1 MLSEP
6 VIKSLKDIAGSDD
19 VLTSKEERLCYAY
32 DATNEL
38 FLPDAVVFPSNS
50 EEVSKILRLANAER
64 FYVTPRGAGSGLS
77 GGSIPVS
84 GGVVLSLERMRRIL
98 RIDAKNLIA
107 FVEPG
112 VVNFELQME
121 LGKAGLFFPPEPT
134 SLRYCTIG
142 GNIAECAGGPRS
154 VKYGVTRD
162 YVLGLEVVL
171 PTGEIMEAGT
181 QTVKGVVG
189 YDLARLMVGSEGTLG
204 IVTKATLRLLPFPEA
219 VNTIL
224 AIFNNDY
231 MAGDAAA
238 EIMNSGVNPSVVEFM
253 DMTSVKC
260 TRESERFDFQADN
273 GAVLLI
279 ELDGERESLER
290 RSGTVSDICL
300 RKGAADVRV
309 VSSKKEVKDLWWLR
323 RSISPSLVKIRP
335 YKMVNDVVVPISV
348 VSGFL
353 KEVREI
359 ERGKG
364 IVIACFGH
372 AGEGNI
378 HVNILFDK
386 NNAEDA
392 GKAKE
397 AVDDIM
403 NLTIRLGGTISG
415 EQGIGM
421 TKRIYAGTELHPA
434 AVDVMR
440 KIKGVLDPNGILNP
454 GKMFPGQE

>member
-6 VIKSLKDIAGSDD
+6 VIRSLKDIAGSDD

-32 DATNEL
+32 DATNQI

-64 FYVTPRGAGSGLS
+64 YYVTPRGAGSGLS

-98 RIDAKNLIA
+98 NIDAKNLIA
-107 FVEPG
+107 VVEPG

-134 SLRYCTIG
+134 SMRYCTIG

-171 PTGEIMEAGT
+171 PTGEIMETGT
-181 QTVKGVVG
+181 QTVKGVTG
-189 YDLARLMVGSEGTLG
+189 YDLTRLIVGSEGTLG
-204 IVTKATLRLLPFPEA
+204 IVTKATLRLLPFPKA

-224 AIFNNDY
+224 AIFNDECA
-231 MAGDAAA
+231 AGNAAA
-238 EIMNSGVNPSVVEFM
+238 EIMISGVKPSAVEFM

-260 TRESERFDFQADN
+260 TRESERFDFQVDS
-273 GAVLLI
+273 GALLLI
-279 ELDGERESLER
+279 ELDGERESLDR
-290 RSGTVSDICL
+290 RSGVVRDICL
-300 RKGAADVRV
+300 REGAADVRMLP
-309 VSSKKEVKDLWWLR
+309 SKKEVKDIWWLR
-323 RSISPSLVKIRP
+323 RAISPSLVKIRP
-335 YKMVNDVVVPISV
+335 DKIVNDVVVPLSG
-348 VSGFL
+348 VSDFL
-353 KEVREI
+353 QAVRKVEKE
-359 ERGKG
+359 KG
-364 IVIACFGH
+364 IIMACFGH

-378 HVNILFDK
+378 HVNILLDK
-386 NNAEDA
+386 NNAEEA

-397 AVDDIM
+397 VVDYIINM
-403 NLTIRLGGTISG
+403 TIGLGGTISG
-415 EQGIGM
+415 EHGIGM
-421 TKRIYAGTELHPA
+421 TKRTFAGMELHPVA
-434 AVDVMR
+434 YEVMK

-454 GKMFPGQE
+454 GKIF

>member
-1 MLSEP
+1 MLSE
-6 VIKSLKDIAGSDD
+6 SALKKLQGIAGSDN
-19 VLTSKEERLCYAY
+19 VLTSKEDRLCYAY
-32 DATNEL
+32 DATNQF
-38 FLPDAVVFPSNS
+38 FLPDAVISPSNS
-50 EEVSKILRLANAER
+50 DEVSKILRLANTES
-64 FYVTPRGAGSGLS
+64 FYVTPRGAGTGLS

-98 RIDAKNLIA
+98 SIDKKNLIA
-107 FVEPG
+107 VVEPG
-112 VVNFELQME
+112 VVNFDLQTE

-171 PTGEIMEAGT
+171 PTGEIMETGAK
-181 QTVKGVVG
+181 TVRGVTG
-189 YDLARLMVGSEGTLG
+189 YDLTRLIVGSEGTLG
-204 IVTKATLRLLPFPEA
+204 IVTKASLRLLPFPKA

-224 AIFNNDY
+224 ASFNNDY
-231 MAGDAAA
+231 SAGNAAA
-238 EIMNSGVNPSVVEFM
+238 EIMNSGVKPSAVEFM

-260 TRESERFDFQADN
+260 TRESERLDFLADS
-273 GAVLLI
+273 GALLLI

-290 RSGTVSDICL
+290 RSGTVQDICL
-300 RKGAADVRV
+300 KEGAVNVRMV
-309 VSSKKEVKDLWWLR
+309 ASKKEAKDMWWLR
-323 RSISPSLVKIRP
+323 RSILPSLVKIRP
-335 YKMVNDVVVPISV
+335 DKIVNDVVVPLSA
-348 VSGFL
+348 VSEFL
-353 KEVREI
+353 QAVREI

-378 HVNILFDK
+378 HVNILLDK
-386 NNAEDA
+386 NNAEEA

-397 AVDDIM
+397 VVDDII

-415 EQGIGM
+415 EHGIGM
-421 TKRIYAGTELHPA
+421 TKRAYAGLELHPVA
-434 AVDVMR
+434 TEVMK
-440 KIKGVLDPNGILNP
+440 KIKGILDPNGILNP
-454 GKMFPGQE
+454 GKIFP